1 MCTRDVVRVLSLVR
15 SMAIQRASD
24 QRAQG
29 LRFTLF
35 ARKRLLCHSF
45 LVSAASIH
53 PSSKPRLGDCLN
65 RPTRRLPTYPLHLP
79 LLG

>member
-15 SMAIQRASD
+15 STAIQRASD
-24 QRAQG
+24 QHAEG
-29 LRFTLF
+29 LRVTLH
-35 ARKRLLCHSF
+35 AETAALPSVH
-45 LVSAASIH
+45 VSAASIH

-65 RPTRRLPTYPLHLP
+65 WPTRRLPTYLLRLP